1 MESGCEAWT
10 VRATFQYFLWLL
22 RNGMVRCDG
31 PNEHLKESY
40 SEEGAHHTHDFE

>member
-10 VRATFQYFLWLL
+10 AKATFQYFLWLL

-31 PNEHLKESY
+31 PKELFKESY